1 MIDDKE
7 QGSYRPKSINFH
19 RKLQELGRQGRTIP
33 DVVQYPGDEYRLVVK
48 NQLVVQLDRPLDTD
62 ARHIELAGTD
72 VRGKENEK
80 TRLVTVKRVC
90 HCNPSL
96 VLLEGNEVH
105 FLTGEIG
112 VKYSPDTITPPP
124 KINTSSANDI
134 RYSPD
139 TITPPPKINTSASG
153 PDGNPVPI
161 TPVSFD
167 SQLRR
172 IIAGSADWQKFPV
185 VAVMDTGI
193 DFAYPNTENIPIL
206 YNGGRNLC
214 DTIEPDYIG
223 WDFVHD
229 QNNPYDDDDNNKHG
243 SRIAAIIS
251 REMEHKVRILPLK
264 VIDSLGIGSL
274 FDIFC
279 GFEYVLSA
287 NLQEKPVVI
296 NASWGFYSQTE
307 NLFLTDYMRRL
318 KAANMWLVNAA
329 GNRGDITAGQIK
341 NLDDQI
347 RFPACY
353 SKEHVNVV
361 TITTVKNRLSTRSM
375 PVYKVAENYSPTF
388 VNAGI
393 GSGSNS
399 MFREP
404 LVDGISPQV
413 KGSSYATPY
422 AAAYATQVYQPPV
435 GMSDRDTLLTNMP
448 GRITV
453 AALTPTIVNGLFVPV
468 END

>member
-1 MIDDKE
+1 MIDDEE
-7 QGSYRPKSINFH
+7 QTSYKPKPINFH
-19 RKLQELGRQGRTIP
+19 RKLRELARQGRTIP
-33 DVVQYPGDEYRLVVK
+33 DVVEYPGDEYRLVIK
-48 NQLVVQLDRPLDTD
+48 NQLIVKLDSPLSTD
-62 ARHIELAGTD
+62 ARYIDLAGTD
-72 VRGKENEK
+72 VRGKDSEK
-80 TRLVTVKRVC
+80 SRRVTVKRVC

-96 VLLEGNEVH
+96 VLLEGDEVH

-172 IIAGSADWQKFPV
+172 IIAGADDWKKFPV

-193 DFAYPNTENIPIL
+193 DFAYPNTGNIPIL
-206 YNGGRNLC
+206 YNEGQNLC
-214 DTIEPDYIG
+214 ETIEPDYIG

-251 REMEHKVRILPLK
+251 REMRHKVRILPLK

-287 NLQEKPVVI
+287 NLLEKPVVI

-307 NLFLTDYMRRL
+307 NLLLTDYMRRL
-318 KAANMWLVNAA
+318 KAAKMWLVNAA
-329 GNRGDITAGQIK
+329 GNRGDITADQIK
-341 NLDDQI
+341 NLDEQI

-353 SKEHVNVV
+353 SKEHSNVV
-361 TITTVKNRLSTRSM
+361 TITTISNKLSPRAM
-375 PVYKVAENYSPTF
+375 PVYEVVENYSPTF

-393 GSGSNS
+393 GSGKDST
-399 MFREP
+399 FREP
-404 LVDGISPQV
+404 LVDGIYPQV

-448 GRITV
+448 GRIIV
-453 AALTPTIVNGLFVPV
+453 AALIPTIVNGLFVPV